1 MQIETIP
8 HEKQRYP
15 TVGDYW
21 LDEAGVEQIRVSEMM
36 DWRYE
41 VLVAIHE
48 IVEMAL
54 TRHRGIAEEANTEF
68 DIRFEQ
74 DKEKRLVEGEPGD
87 NVNAPY
93 RNEHFFATNL
103 ERLFAGELGVNW
115 FEYDRYVDA
124 LGFKK

>member
-8 HEKQRYP
+8 HHEQRYP

-21 LDEAGVEQIRVSEMM
+21 CDEQGVEQIRVSQMV

-41 VLVAIHE
+41 VLVAVHE

-54 TRHRGIAEEANTEF
+54 TRQRGISEEHITEF
-68 DIRFEQ
+68 DKEFENN
-74 DKEKRLVEGEPGD
+74 KERGAVTGEAGD

-93 RNEHFFATNL
+93 RKEHFFATNL
-103 ERLFAGELGVNW
+103 ERLFAAELNVDW